1 MSARVDPDGGML
13 VIGLA
18 TTAAPAPEA
27 LAALAIDP
35 DERYDGPALP
45 GDHPAWM
52 RDAVS
57 MSQRARALLAT
68 LKPIAIHVICVFEH
82 RVRSIVVGG
91 RSMKVDASGS
101 YRID

>member
-1 MSARVDPDGGML
+1 MSARVDPDGGL
-13 VIGLA
+13 LALGLI
-18 TTAAPAPEA
+18 TTTTPPPEVLAP
-27 LAALAIDP
+27 LAIDP

-57 MSQRARALLAT
+57 MSQRARALLAA
-68 LKPIAIHVICVFEH
+68 LRPVVLHVIGAWEH

-101 YRID
+101 YRLE

>member
-1 MSARVDPDGGML
+1 VSARVDPDGGML
-13 VIGLA
+13 ALGLA
-18 TTAAPAPEA
+18 ATVTPAPEA
-27 LAALAIDP
+27 LAPLAIDH

-57 MSQRARALLAT
+57 ISQRARALLAV
-68 LKPIAIHVICVFEH
+68 LKPVVIHVIGVWEH

-91 RSMKVDASGS
+91 RSMNVDASGS

>member
-18 TTAAPAPEA
+18 ATAAPAPEV

-57 MSQRARALLAT
+57 ISQRARALLAA
-68 LKPIAIHVICVFEH
+68 LRPVMLHVIGAWEH

-101 YRID
+101 YRLE

>member
-1 MSARVDPDGGML
+1 MSARVDPDGGL
-13 VIGLA
+13 LGLGLTAIA
-18 TTAAPAPEA
+18 TPAPEA
-27 LAALAIDP
+27 LAPLAIDP

-57 MSQRARALLAT
+57 MSQRARALLAA
-68 LKPIAIHVICVFEH
+68 LRPVVLHVIAAWEH
-82 RVRSIVVGG
+82 RVRSIVIGG

>member
-1 MSARVDPDGGML
+1 MNARVDPDGGML
-13 VIGLA
+13 ALGLTA
-18 TTAAPAPEA
+18 TTPAPEA
-27 LAALAIDP
+27 LAPLAIDP

-45 GDHPAWM
+45 SDHPAWL

-57 MSQRARALLAT
+57 ISQRARALLAA
-68 LKPIAIHVICVFEH
+68 LKPVVIHVIGVWEH
-82 RVRSIVVGG
+82 RVRSIVIGD

>member
-1 MSARVDPDGGML
+1 MSARVDSDGAPL
-13 VIGLA
+13 ALGLTAIA
-18 TTAAPAPEA
+18 TPAPEA
-27 LAALAIDP
+27 LAPLAMDP
-35 DERYDGPALP
+35 DERYDGSALP
-45 GDHPAWM
+45 GDHPAWL

-57 MSQRARALLAT
+57 MSQRARALLAS
-68 LKPIAIHVICVFEH
+68 LKPVVLHVIGAWEH

>member
-13 VIGLA
+13 ALGPTTLA
-18 TTAAPAPEA
+18 TLAPEV
-27 LAALAIDP
+27 LAPLAIDP

-57 MSQRARALLAT
+57 LSQRARALLSA
-68 LKPIAIHVICVFEH
+68 LRPVVMHVIGAWEH